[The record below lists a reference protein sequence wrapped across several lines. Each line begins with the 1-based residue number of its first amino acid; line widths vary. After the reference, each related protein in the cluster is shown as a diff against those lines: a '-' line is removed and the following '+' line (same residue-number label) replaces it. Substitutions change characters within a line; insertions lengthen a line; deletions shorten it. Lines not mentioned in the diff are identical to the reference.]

1 MCHKW
6 ALDFFFIIVIFFN
19 TLRPPSKLVDCIVFL
34 QRWGSWND
42 NSVWL
47 QLDGTIRGGRKR
59 VCFAIRPGLQNALM
73 QLRSLLH
80 ILFPSSRWMYQEA
93 ALSLPP
99 GWVMNRC
106 GRRAPRR
113 EEELI
118 SPRKEAPSIS
128 SWFPRRCTRVALRR
142 AFSQTDRPLTSPLIF
157 LTHAQECKSSAHGC
171 SSRRGDFPSFPMMFY
186 YFFFFWLYKC
196 SLHFVIQSGCLVPF
210 WQAPA
215 VVGVRRLSRRI
226 QLELSFA
233 CTRLRKFRF
242 AQDTAEHLQTVF
254 LELCKICKSKYRLNL
269 IVPVKMVV
277 T

>member
-1 MCHKW
+1 MSIG
-6 ALDFFFIIVIFFN
+6 FFYYYYFFN

-59 VCFAIRPGLQNALM
+59 GCFAIRPGLQNALM
-73 QLRSLLH
+73 QLWSLLH

-99 GWVMNRC
+99 GWEMNRC
-106 GRRAPRR
+106 GRRAPHR

-118 SPRKEAPSIS
+118 SPQKEVPSIS
-128 SWFPRRCTRVALRR
+128 SWFTRRCTRVALRR

-171 SSRRGDFPSFPMMFY
+171 SSRTGESPVSPWCFF
-186 YFFFFWLYKC
+186 YFFCFTNVHFTLSYSPDAWC
-196 SLHFVIQSGCLVPF
+196 SFDKLQRSLGWGDSLAGSNWSSTLHARV
-210 WQAPA
+210 
-215 VVGVRRLSRRI
+215 
-226 QLELSFA
+226 FA
-233 CTRLRKFRF
+233 NLGLRKTRLNICKLSSWNCARF
-242 AQDTAEHLQTVF
+242 ASQNTD
-254 LELCKICKSKYRLNL
+254 
-269 IVPVKMVV
+269 
-277 T
+277 